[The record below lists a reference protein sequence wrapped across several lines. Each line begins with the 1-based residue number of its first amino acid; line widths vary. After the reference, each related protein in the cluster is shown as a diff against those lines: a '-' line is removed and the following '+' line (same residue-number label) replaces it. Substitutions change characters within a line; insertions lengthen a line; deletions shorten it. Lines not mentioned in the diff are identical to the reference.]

1 MAENNQLKM
10 ENAATSDNSEVL
22 GARATGRVLLI
33 ASESEIGE
41 GAAAL
46 KNVLEAGGHSVAV
59 TPSGQARTAVS
70 MTNPDLVMFDIGD
83 KATAVKTC
91 RLLRG
96 GDNRVAMLAVLENAA
111 DLSIWPE
118 LQDAGFDDWTAST
131 VSSAAIESR
140 IGVLLRLA
148 QAGRDLDTARAQLAR
163 YMQVDEATQL
173 LNRRFF
179 FQSAHRE
186 ASRARRYGHA
196 LACLMIDIDYLEEAN
211 KTYGEAGAEYVL
223 RAVAYTVRQWTR
235 DSDIC
240 GRFNDRKFAVLLPE
254 TDIEGAMSV
263 RGKILDALD
272 ESKFEWQGQELPVK
286 VSIGEAQ
293 RKIGSTIPSPDLPDE
308 SLADDAD
315 AEPLSTREE
324 LAALLEDADAAL
336 SVAKS
341 ANMRMGIFVPYV
353 PGQD

>member
-1 MAENNQLKM
+1 MAENIQQKPQNNKPG
-10 ENAATSDNSEVL
+10 DSEVL

-33 ASESEIGE
+33 ASDGAIGE
-41 GAAAL
+41 GASAL
-46 KNVLEAGGHSVAV
+46 KSVLETGGHSVAV
-59 TPSGQARTAVS
+59 SSEDQAATAIS
-70 MTNPDLVMFDIGD
+70 MTQPDLVMFDVGD
-83 KATAVKTC
+83 KSSAIQTC
-91 RLLRG
+91 RVLRG
-96 GDNRVAMLAVLENAA
+96 HDSRVAMLAVLENSD

-118 LQDAGFDDWTAST
+118 LQDAGFDDWTAAN

-148 QAGRDLDTARAQLAR
+148 QTGRDLDAARTRLAR
-163 YMQVDEATQL
+163 YMQVDEPTQL

-196 LACLMIDIDYLEEAN
+196 LACLMIDIDHLEETS
-211 KTYGEAGAEYVL
+211 KMFGDAGVEYVL

-240 GRFNDRKFAVLLPE
+240 GRFNERKFVVLLPE

-272 ESKFEWQGQELPVK
+272 DSKFEWEGQELPISVF
-286 VSIGEAQ
+286 IGEAE
-293 RKIGSTIPSPDLPDE
+293 RKIGTPPLTPDVPDE
-308 SLADDAD
+308 TIANDAD
-315 AEPLSTREE
+315 AEPISTREE
-324 LAALLEDADAAL
+324 LASLLEDADAAL

-341 ANMRMGIFVPYV
+341 ANSRHGIFVSYV